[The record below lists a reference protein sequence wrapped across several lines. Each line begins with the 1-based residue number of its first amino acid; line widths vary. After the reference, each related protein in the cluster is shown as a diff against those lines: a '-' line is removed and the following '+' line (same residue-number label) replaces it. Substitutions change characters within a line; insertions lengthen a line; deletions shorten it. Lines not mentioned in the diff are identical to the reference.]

1 MGRVGGAQGQGIR
14 ALFITASGSSAWSE
28 VVKCLGLD
36 LGSWRMLPLSFMLS
50 EFGMS

>member
-1 MGRVGGAQGQGIR
+1 MSRVGGAPGEGTR
-14 ALFITASGSSAWSE
+14 ALCE

-36 LGSWRMLPLSFMLS
+36 VSSWRMLPLSFMLS